1 MEALG
6 SNERSFYLWSMTR
19 KAETREAILDHAVR
33 IASEVGLEGLT
44 IGRLASAL
52 DLSKSGLFAHFGSKD
67 ALQVEVLER
76 AAARFVEVVVRPA
89 LAAPRGEAR
98 LRALFERWL
107 RWPREVPQP
116 GGCIFVQ
123 AAAEL
128 DDRPGAARD
137 RLVALERDWLATIAR
152 VVRGAQAEGQ
162 LRSDLDPEQVAFE
175 LHAVM
180 LGWHHA
186 SRLLRDRSAVE
197 RARRSLDRLIDS
209 ARPPRA

>member
-1 MEALG
+1 
-6 SNERSFYLWSMTR
+6 MTR
-19 KAETREAILDHAVR
+19 GTETREAILDHAVR
-33 IASEVGLEGLT
+33 LASEVGLEGLT

-67 ALQVEVLER
+67 ELQVQVLDR
-76 AAARFVEVVVRPA
+76 AAARFADVVVRPA

-137 RLVALERDWLATIAR
+137 CLVALERDWLAVIAR

-162 LRSDLDPEQVAFE
+162 LRPDLDPEQVAFE

-180 LGWHHA
+180 LACHHA
-186 SRLLRDRSAVE
+186 SRLLRDRNAVE
-197 RARRSLDRLIDS
+197 RARRALDRLIDA
-209 ARPPRA
+209 ARPPSA

>member
-1 MEALG
+1 MNRG
-6 SNERSFYLWSMTR
+6 
-19 KAETREAILDHAVR
+19 AETREAILDHAVR
-33 IASEVGLEGLT
+33 LASEVGLEGLT
-44 IGRLASAL
+44 IGRLAAAL

-67 ALQVEVLER
+67 ELQVQVLDR
-76 AAARFVEVVVRPA
+76 AAARFAEVVVRPA

-107 RWPREVPQP
+107 GWPREVPQP

-137 RLVALERDWLATIAR
+137 RLVALERDWLAVIAR

-162 LRSDLDPEQVAFE
+162 LRPDLDPEQVAFE
-175 LHAVM
+175 LHAIM
-180 LGWHHA
+180 LACHHA

-197 RARRSLDRLIDS
+197 RARRALDRLIDAARTPS
-209 ARPPRA
+209 A